1 MKAEDSST
9 TFGYKH
15 LLRPRVIQ
23 NRGSGNDDRQHIYIV
38 WRFVPDVTSTD
49 LAGCASFSINQ
60 LPLLRYLPEWCRPC
74 VCLILFTCLSFL
86 VPVELRRHHLRHVV
100 HSFQQGKVSSANLG
114 QSASALV
121 GGNFSS
127 SSSFIRHRFCTKRP
141 CGRVKKTT
149 TRSHRNVGRCTTM
162 PPVTLHTRH
171 KAITNETFLYPFLF
185 FYNISVSFFTTN

>member
-60 LPLLRYLPEWCRPC
+60 LLLLRYLPEWCRPC

-121 GGNFSS
+121 DGNFSS
-127 SSSFIRHRFCTKRP
+127 FFHSSSLLYKTALRKSKEDDNTKSSKRRALYNNAT
-141 CGRVKKTT
+141 CHLTHTT
-149 TRSHRNVGRCTTM
+149 QGNNKRN
-162 PPVTLHTRH
+162 LS
-171 KAITNETFLYPFLF
+171 I
-185 FYNISVSFFTTN
+185 SFFILLQHFRFFFHD